1 MKLTLNLHS
10 LMRAIEIMEPEKKG
24 VFVWD
29 HQITEKSKIDIE
41 LAQGKDVELKD
52 VDIDSGLLSYKGRQV
67 LLYIKDH
74 GSAVLSVIKKPST
87 GNKYHVADC
96 SKLKSMRAE
105 GRFERYVVTND
116 TSGEFPISGGGYYGQ
131 SREEGYARLNIC
143 KLCLGQLNYKGY
155 SSGGHRSNIFNEF
168 DMSEFFATYSSFFPH
183 MPSRRAETAES
194 GYSDDWSKISS
205 HYRVERNFECEECK
219 VNMRSNR
226 SLLHVHHV
234 NGVKSD
240 NRPSNL
246 RALCIDCHSKQP
258 LHEHMALSHR
268 ERQTINDLRK
278 QQGLLDDLGE
288 WQELFDYSDPG
299 VHGVLHACRQAY
311 LKLPDINYFVEDSFG
326 GLAARLELAWPN
338 HKFGVA
344 ISMNDIE
351 DANSNG
357 WQVVGINDF
366 LENYKSQAYNL
377 RR

>member
-10 LMRAIEIMEPEKKG
+10 LMRAIEIMEPERSGKFTLELHETHIDK
-24 VFVWD
+24 
-29 HQITEKSKIDIE
+29 ITAELEK
-41 LAQGKDVELKD
+41 GKDVELKD
-52 VDIDSGLLSYKGRQV
+52 VEIESGLLSYKGRHV
-67 LLYIKDH
+67 TLYIKAN
-74 GSAVLSVIKKPST
+74 GTSARF
-87 GNKYHVADC
+87 HVSDC
-96 SKLKSMRAE
+96 STLQGMRAS
-105 GRFERYVVTND
+105 GRFERYVVTNN
-116 TSGEFPISGGGYYGQ
+116 TSGEFLVDTSYG
-131 SREEGYARLNIC
+131 EKKARLKVCQN
-143 KLCLGQLNYKGY
+143 CLRKLNYKGCNTTT
-155 SSGGHRSNIFNEF
+155 NITSIVQSFN
-168 DMSEFFATYSSFFPH
+168 MAEFFATYSSFFPH

-205 HYRVERNFECEECK
+205 HYRVEKNFECEECK

-226 SLLHVHHV
+226 ALLHVHHV

-258 LHEHMALSHR
+258 MHEHMALSHR

-311 LKLPDINYFVEDSFG
+311 LKLPEINYFVEDSFG
-326 GLAARLELAWPN
+326 GLAARLELAWPK
-338 HKFGVA
+338 HKFGIA

-377 RR
+377 RH

>member
-10 LMRAIEIMEPEKKG
+10 LMRAIEIMEPERSGKFTLELHETHIDK
-24 VFVWD
+24 
-29 HQITEKSKIDIE
+29 ITAELEK
-41 LAQGKDVELKD
+41 GKDVELKD
-52 VDIDSGLLSYKGRQV
+52 VEIESGLLSYKGRHV
-67 LLYIKDH
+67 TLYIKAN
-74 GSAVLSVIKKPST
+74 GTSARF
-87 GNKYHVADC
+87 HVSDC
-96 SKLKSMRAE
+96 STLQSMRAS
-105 GRFERYVVTND
+105 GRFERYVVTNN
-116 TSGEFPISGGGYYGQ
+116 TSGEFLVDTSYG
-131 SREEGYARLNIC
+131 EKKARLKVCQN
-143 KLCLGQLNYKGY
+143 CLRRLNYKGCNTTT
-155 SSGGHRSNIFNEF
+155 NITSIVQNFS
-168 DMSEFFATYSSFFPH
+168 MAEFFATYSSFFPH
-183 MPSRRAETAES
+183 MPSRRSETAES

-205 HYRVERNFECEECK
+205 HYRVEKNFECEECK

-246 RALCIDCHSKQP
+246 RALCIDCHGKQP
-258 LHEHMALSHR
+258 MHEHMALSHR

-326 GLAARLELAWPN
+326 GLAARLELAWPK

-377 RR
+377 RH

>member
-1 MKLTLNLHS
+1 MKLTLNIRS
-10 LMRAIEIMEPEKKG
+10 LLDAIELMDPEQKG
-24 VFVWD
+24 KFTLAFQETHID
-29 HQITEKSKIDIE
+29 KISAELEK
-41 LAQGKDVELKD
+41 GKDVELKD
-52 VDIDSGLLSYKGRQV
+52 VEIESGLLSYKGRHV
-67 LLYIKDH
+67 TLYIKAN
-74 GSAVLSVIKKPST
+74 GASARF
-87 GNKYHVADC
+87 HVSDC
-96 SKLKSMRAE
+96 STLQSMRTS
-105 GRFERYVVTND
+105 GRFERYVVTNN
-116 TSGEFPISGGGYYGQ
+116 TSGEFVVDSGHG
-131 SREEGYARLNIC
+131 ETKARLKVCQN
-143 KLCLGQLNYKGY
+143 CLRKLNYKGCNTTT
-155 SSGGHRSNIFNEF
+155 HIAPIVQNFN
-168 DMSEFFATYSSFFPH
+168 MAEFFATYSSFFPH
-183 MPSRRAETAES
+183 MPSRLAETAES

-205 HYRVERNFECEECK
+205 HYRVEKNFECEECK

-226 SLLHVHHV
+226 ALLHVHHV

-258 LHEHMALSHR
+258 MHEHMALSHR

-311 LKLPDINYFVEDSFG
+311 LKLPEINYFVEDSFG
-326 GLAARLELAWPN
+326 GLAARLELAWPK

-377 RR
+377 RH

>member
-10 LMRAIEIMEPEKKG
+10 LMRAIEIMEPERSGKFTLELHETHIDK
-24 VFVWD
+24 
-29 HQITEKSKIDIE
+29 ITAELEK
-41 LAQGKDVELKD
+41 GKDVELKD
-52 VDIDSGLLSYKGRQV
+52 VEIESGLLSYKGRHV
-67 LLYIKDH
+67 TLYIKAN
-74 GSAVLSVIKKPST
+74 GTSARF
-87 GNKYHVADC
+87 HVSDC
-96 SKLKSMRAE
+96 STLQGMRAS
-105 GRFERYVVTND
+105 GRFERYVVTNN
-116 TSGEFPISGGGYYGQ
+116 TSGEFLVDTSYG
-131 SREEGYARLNIC
+131 EKKARLKVCQN
-143 KLCLGQLNYKGY
+143 CLRKLNYKGCNTTT
-155 SSGGHRSNIFNEF
+155 NITSIVQNFN
-168 DMSEFFATYSSFFPH
+168 MAEFFATYSSFFPH

-205 HYRVERNFECEECK
+205 HYRVEKNFECEECK
-219 VNMRSNR
+219 VNMRSHR
-226 SLLHVHHV
+226 ALLHVHHV

-258 LHEHMALSHR
+258 MHEHMALSHR

-326 GLAARLELAWPN
+326 GLAARLELAWPK

-377 RR
+377 RH

>member
-10 LMRAIEIMEPEKKG
+10 LMRAIEIMEPERSGKFTLELHETHIDK
-24 VFVWD
+24 
-29 HQITEKSKIDIE
+29 ITAELEK
-41 LAQGKDVELKD
+41 GKDVELKD
-52 VDIDSGLLSYKGRQV
+52 VEIESGLLSYKGRHV
-67 LLYIKDH
+67 TLYIKAN
-74 GSAVLSVIKKPST
+74 GTSARF
-87 GNKYHVADC
+87 HVSDC
-96 SKLKSMRAE
+96 STLQGMRAS
-105 GRFERYVVTND
+105 GRFERYVVTNN
-116 TSGEFPISGGGYYGQ
+116 TSGEFLVDTSYG
-131 SREEGYARLNIC
+131 EKKARLKVCQN
-143 KLCLGQLNYKGY
+143 CLRKLNYKGCNTTT
-155 SSGGHRSNIFNEF
+155 NITSIVQSFN
-168 DMSEFFATYSSFFPH
+168 MAEFFATYSSFFPH

-205 HYRVERNFECEECK
+205 HYRVEKNFECEECK

-226 SLLHVHHV
+226 ALLHVHHV

-258 LHEHMALSHR
+258 MHEHMALSHR

-311 LKLPDINYFVEDSFG
+311 LKLPEINYFVEDSFG
-326 GLAARLELAWPN
+326 GLAARLELAWPK

-377 RR
+377 RH

>member
-1 MKLTLNLHS
+1 MKLNISFKS
-10 LMRAIEIMEPEKKG
+10 LLKAVEIMEPEEKG
-24 VFVWD
+24 KFRVESTLEPLQTSPVVL
-29 HQITEKSKIDIE
+29 INKE
-41 LAQGKDVELKD
+41 VELKD
-52 VDIDSGLLSYKGRQV
+52 VDVDGGLLSYQGRQV

-74 GSAVLSVIKKPST
+74 GQSAQSAINIPYSGKKF
-87 GNKYHVADC
+87 HIADC
-96 SKLKSMRAE
+96 ATLKNMRE
-105 GRFERYVVTND
+105 QGRFERYVATND
-116 TSGEFPISGGGYYGQ
+116 TSGEFVISGFGV
-131 SREEGYARLNIC
+131 EGKAVLRVCQNCLNA
-143 KLCLGQLNYKGY
+143 LNYKGW
-155 SSGGHRSNIFNEF
+155 SSGTSRTEILHKFN
-168 DMSEFFATYSSFFPH
+168 MPEFFATYSSFFPH

-205 HYRVERNFECEECK
+205 HYRVEKNFECEQCK

-258 LHEHMALSHR
+258 MHEHMALSHR

-278 QQGLLDDLGE
+278 QQGLLEDLGE
-288 WQELFDYSDPG
+288 WKELFDYSDPG

-326 GLAARLELAWPN
+326 GLAARLELAWPK

-377 RR
+377 RH

>member
-10 LMRAIEIMEPEKKG
+10 LMRAIEIMEPERSGKFTLELHETHIDK
-24 VFVWD
+24 
-29 HQITEKSKIDIE
+29 ITAELEK
-41 LAQGKDVELKD
+41 GKDVELKD
-52 VDIDSGLLSYKGRQV
+52 VEIESGLLSYKGRHV
-67 LLYIKDH
+67 TLYIKAN
-74 GSAVLSVIKKPST
+74 GTSARF
-87 GNKYHVADC
+87 HVSDC
-96 SKLKSMRAE
+96 STLQGMRAS
-105 GRFERYVVTND
+105 GRFERYVVTNN
-116 TSGEFPISGGGYYGQ
+116 TSGEFLVDTSYG
-131 SREEGYARLNIC
+131 EKKARLKVCQN
-143 KLCLGQLNYKGY
+143 CLRKLNYKGCNTTT
-155 SSGGHRSNIFNEF
+155 NITSIVQNFN
-168 DMSEFFATYSSFFPH
+168 MAEFFATYSSFFPH

-205 HYRVERNFECEECK
+205 RYRVEKNFECEECK

-258 LHEHMALSHR
+258 MHEHMALSHR

-278 QQGLLDDLGE
+278 QQGLLDDLGD

-311 LKLPDINYFVEDSFG
+311 LKLPEMNYFVEDSFG
-326 GLAARLELAWPN
+326 DLAARLELAWPK

-357 WQVVGINDF
+357 WQVMGINDF

-377 RR
+377 RH

>member
-10 LMRAIEIMEPEKKG
+10 LMRAIEIMEPERSGKFTLELHETHIDK
-24 VFVWD
+24 
-29 HQITEKSKIDIE
+29 ITAELEK
-41 LAQGKDVELKD
+41 GKDVELKD
-52 VDIDSGLLSYKGRQV
+52 VEIESGLLSYKGRHV
-67 LLYIKDH
+67 TLYIKAN
-74 GSAVLSVIKKPST
+74 GTSARF
-87 GNKYHVADC
+87 HVSDC
-96 SKLKSMRAE
+96 STLQGMRAS
-105 GRFERYVVTND
+105 GRFERYVVTNN
-116 TSGEFPISGGGYYGQ
+116 TSGEFLVDTSYG
-131 SREEGYARLNIC
+131 EKKARLKVCQN
-143 KLCLGQLNYKGY
+143 CLRKLNYKGCNTTT
-155 SSGGHRSNIFNEF
+155 NITSVVQNFN
-168 DMSEFFATYSSFFPH
+168 MAEFFATYSSFFPH

-205 HYRVERNFECEECK
+205 HYRVEKNFECEECK
-219 VNMRSNR
+219 VNMRSQR
-226 SLLHVHHV
+226 ALLHVHHV

-258 LHEHMALSHR
+258 MHEHMALSHR

-278 QQGLLDDLGE
+278 QQGLFDDLGE

-311 LKLPDINYFVEDSFG
+311 LQLPDINYFVEDSFG
-326 GLAARLELAWPN
+326 GLAARLELAWPK

-351 DANSNG
+351 DASSNG

-377 RR
+377 RH

>member
-10 LMRAIEIMEPEKKG
+10 LMRAIEIMEPERSGKFTLELHETHIDK
-24 VFVWD
+24 
-29 HQITEKSKIDIE
+29 ITAELEK
-41 LAQGKDVELKD
+41 GKDVELKD
-52 VDIDSGLLSYKGRQV
+52 VEIESGLLSYKGRHV
-67 LLYIKDH
+67 TLYIKAN
-74 GSAVLSVIKKPST
+74 GTSARF
-87 GNKYHVADC
+87 HVSDC
-96 SKLKSMRAE
+96 STLQGMRAS
-105 GRFERYVVTND
+105 GRFERYVVTNN
-116 TSGEFPISGGGYYGQ
+116 TSGEFLVDTSYG
-131 SREEGYARLNIC
+131 EKKARLKVCQN
-143 KLCLGQLNYKGY
+143 CLRKLNYKGCNTTT
-155 SSGGHRSNIFNEF
+155 NITSIVQSFN
-168 DMSEFFATYSSFFPH
+168 MAEFFATYSSFFPH

-205 HYRVERNFECEECK
+205 HYRVEKNFECEECK

-226 SLLHVHHV
+226 ALLHVHHV

-258 LHEHMALSHR
+258 MHEHMALSHR

-311 LKLPDINYFVEDSFG
+311 LKLPEINFFVEDSFG
-326 GLAARLELAWPN
+326 GLAARLELAWPK

-377 RR
+377 RH

>member
-1 MKLTLNLHS
+1 MKLNISFKS
-10 LMRAIEIMEPEKKG
+10 LLKAVEIMEPDQKG
-24 VFVWD
+24 KFTLELHESHID
-29 HQITEKSKIDIE
+29 KISTELE
-41 LAQGKDVELKD
+41 QGKDVELKD
-52 VDIDSGLLSYKGRQV
+52 VVIESGLLSYKGRHV
-67 LLYIKDH
+67 TLYIKAN
-74 GSAVLSVIKKPST
+74 GASARF
-87 GNKYHVADC
+87 HVSDC
-96 SKLKSMRAE
+96 STLQGMRAS
-105 GRFERYVVTND
+105 GRFERYVVTNN
-116 TSGEFPISGGGYYGQ
+116 TSGEFIVDSGYG
-131 SREEGYARLNIC
+131 ETKARLKVCQN
-143 KLCLGQLNYKGY
+143 CLRKLNYKGCNTTT
-155 SSGGHRSNIFNEF
+155 HITPIVQNFN
-168 DMSEFFATYSSFFPH
+168 MAEFFATYSSFFPH
-183 MPSRRAETAES
+183 MPSRIAETAET
-194 GYSDDWSKISS
+194 GYIDDWSKISS
-205 HYRVERNFECEECK
+205 HYRVEKKFECEECN

-226 SLLHVHHV
+226 ALLHVHHV

-258 LHEHMALSHR
+258 MHEHMALSHR

-311 LKLPDINYFVEDSFG
+311 LKLPEINYFVEDSFG
-326 GLAARLELAWPN
+326 GLAARLELAWPK

-357 WQVVGINDF
+357 WQVLGINDF

-377 RR
+377 RH